1 MLNGKYYIG
10 SAVDLGNRF
19 NDYFQDSY
27 YKSRSNTLIVRSILK
42 YGIGNFALV
51 ILDFV
56 DKDDLLSRE
65 DHFIQTLNPEYNILQ
80 NAGNSLG
87 YNHTPESIEKIT
99 QSALGRT
106 HSVEVRKAMSESRMG
121 ANNPMFGKN
130 VSEETR
136 LKLSEAAKNRVKSNK
151 PGFIVEVLDLE
162 NNITTEYQ
170 SIREAARN
178 IGASFTTLIRREKK
192 ENPKPYKGRYVITVK
207 RT

>member
-1 MLNGKYYIG
+1 MINKNSFKFTASTINNFSTSVNPNGDNSNFMLSLPSFASAAPKVFINVLNNRIEMSKQLRGRSGIYCWINILNGKYYIG

-80 NAGNSLG
+80 NAGNSMG

-99 QSALGRT
+99 NPPTVGCLYFLMGQRSSQKV
-106 HSVEVRKAMSESRMG
+106 SVSQ
-121 ANNPMFGKN
+121 
-130 VSEETR
+130 
-136 LKLSEAAKNRVKSNK
+136 L
-151 PGFIVEVLDLE
+151 
-162 NNITTEYQ
+162 
-170 SIREAARN
+170 
-178 IGASFTTLIRREKK
+178 
-192 ENPKPYKGRYVITVK
+192 
-207 RT
+207 